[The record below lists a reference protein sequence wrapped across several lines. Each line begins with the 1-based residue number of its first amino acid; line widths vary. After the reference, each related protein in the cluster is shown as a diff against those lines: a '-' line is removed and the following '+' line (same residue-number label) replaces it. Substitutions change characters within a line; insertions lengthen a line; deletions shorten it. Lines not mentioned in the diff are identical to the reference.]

1 MRDLDT
7 RAMFL
12 LSMSLK
18 SPFMYSVKLTGVKL
32 VPPPPTLN
40 IAFHSTLPQLSILK
54 ERRTLTMSRES

>member
-18 SPFMYSVKLTGVKL
+18 SPFMYYVKLTGVKL
-32 VPPPPTLN
+32 APPPTLN

-54 ERRTLTMSRES
+54 ERRTFTMSRES